1 MGNFITT
8 FLTCIIACGAVGGI
22 FYAVVNKL
30 SKSSKISTI
39 TAVAVDVLIIG
50 TSFTMPTMNKAA
62 IIVFVLLT
70 AGFGGYLLKSSSGNG
85 GSGK

>member
-50 TSFTMPTMNKAA
+50 VSFTMPTMNKAA
-62 IIVFVLLT
+62 IIVFVLIT
-70 AGFGGYLLKSSSGNG
+70 VGFGIYLIKGY
-85 GSGK
+85 SGK